1 MLEYVIIQSFQV
13 VINVIWSKLIFTL
26 ILDLSFLQLKWII
39 DILN

>member
-1 MLEYVIIQSFQV
+1 MLEYVIIQSFQF

-26 ILDLSFLQLKWII
+26 ILNLSFLQLKWII